1 MRPIRAT
8 ISASA
13 LRHNYALAKSHAPS
27 ARAFAVV
34 KANGYGHGLERVA
47 DVLKDADGFATLE
60 LDGAVRLRERGFT
73 QPILMLEGFF
83 EPAELRI
90 FAEQG
95 LWTSV
100 HADAQIDQLAATTLA
115 RPIHVFAKM
124 NSGMNRLGFKPA
136 AYRAAVERLLK
147 LPQVASV
154 TLMTHFSSSDEPG
167 GMDEPLARFR
177 TATQGL
183 ELPVS
188 VCNSAATLTPGAL
201 HGAWVR
207 PGIMLYG
214 ATPYGDRSAAEV
226 GLKSVMTLSAR
237 IIAIQQLEPGDGVGY
252 GLSFRAPARMRIGIV
267 ACGYADGYPRI
278 APTGTP
284 VAVEGQLSQT
294 VGRVSMD
301 MLAVDLTNIPNAQV
315 GSVVELWGAQVPVD
329 AVAQRAGTIGYELLC
344 AVTARVP
351 VELID

>member
-1 MRPIRAT
+1 MRPVRAT
-8 ISASA
+8 VSIPA
-13 LRHNYALAKSHAPS
+13 LRHNYALAKSLAPS

-34 KANGYGHGLERVA
+34 KANGYGHGLERVTEA
-47 DVLKDADGFATLE
+47 LKDADGFATLE
-60 LDGAVRLRERGFT
+60 LDGAIRLRERGLA

-90 FAEQG
+90 FAEHG

-100 HADAQIDQLAATTLA
+100 HAEEQIDQLARAQLV
-115 RPIHVFAKM
+115 RPLHVFAKM

-136 AYRAAVERLLK
+136 AYRAAVERLQG

-177 TATQGL
+177 EATQGL
-183 ELPVS
+183 NLPVS
-188 VCNSAATLTPGAL
+188 VCNSAATLTPDAL

-214 ATPYGDRSAAEV
+214 ATPYGDRSAASL
-226 GLKSVMTLSAR
+226 GLKPAMRLTAR
-237 IIAIQQLEPGDGVGY
+237 IIAVQSLEPGDGVGY

-278 APTGTP
+278 VPTGTP
-284 VAVEGQLSQT
+284 VAVEGIASRT

-301 MLAVDLTNIPNAQV
+301 MLAVDLTSIPNARV
-315 GSVVELWGAQVPVD
+315 GSEVELWGD
-329 AVAQRAGTIGYELLC
+329 AVPIDEVARAAGTVGYELMC

-351 VELID
+351 MEVID